1 MIDEWKVIHQFFDEN
16 SLVKQQIDSFNYF
29 LDHSLSSIIK
39 ENKSTSLGDTKNTQI
54 EISNIYITSPFH
66 IESDGTHNMI
76 LPFETRIRNLTYASS
91 VYIDI
96 RIVNNEDEPL
106 IFEHCLLCKL
116 PMMVGCKLCNLQ
128 LEDVD
133 SKECQYDNGGY
144 FIINGSEKVLI
155 AQEKMNNNQV
165 YVFAKKPP
173 NKYQYVSELRG
184 VKDKEIKSTST
195 IIINITN
202 PNSKNERFI
211 KIMCSFLK
219 TEIPIFFI
227 FYIFGCK
234 NHKDILECFTL
245 TEKDKLLL
253 IPSLLEANV
262 YSQEEA
268 FAYIESKMIYNY
280 DLESM
285 KKEIMVHIDEDKKKL
300 QMLIY
305 MVEQLILCVQG
316 KRTDDDRDHYKNK
329 RIDLS
334 GQLLAGLFRQLFKRT
349 FKEFIN
355 GSVKALKSG
364 KLFNINYLLKTKII
378 TNGLKYSL
386 ATGNWGIG
394 SSCNVRNGVSQV
406 LNRLT
411 FSSTLSHLRRINSP
425 IGRDGKLTSPRH
437 LHNSHWGKVC
447 PSETPEGQA
456 CGLVKNLSLMS
467 YVSTFSD
474 SEGIKNIC
482 KSFIDVN
489 KLIQGYTNVFVN
501 GYLIGAVKDKCMIL
515 EKLRHYRRTGCVA
528 FDVSIVYDTY
538 KSEIRVN
545 TDAGRICRPLFIV
558 KNKRLNED
566 GIKNAKCWSDLLMSS
581 TIEYIDSD
589 EEENVYIALFQ
600 SQITQDYYTHCE
612 IHPSMILGVCA
623 STIPFANHNQSP
635 RNTYQSAMSKQAV
648 GVYASNFEQRFDTLS
663 HILLY
668 PQKPLVHTKVSNVL
682 QTMTL
687 PSGQNAIVAIATY
700 SGYNQEDSI
709 IMNKS
714 SIDRGLFRTMFY
726 RTYKEEVKCQGGVGI
741 KENIEKPNPKECMG
755 LKLANYD
762 KLESDGVISPGT
774 HVEGNDV
781 IIGKTINQ
789 SDDTKKDIS
798 TISRHNEDGIV
809 DKVIV
814 TNNEQ
819 GSTMVKVRVRNM
831 KTPTIGDKFCMDDS
845 HQCLTERGWIPIA
858 DVKLGEKV
866 MTLDP
871 SNNTMAYEPT
881 TDIHYYNIKDEDL
894 YEVDTQQFSLKVT
907 LNHKMYIKKRNR
919 DYFELVEAQKMIG
932 ERVRFLK
939 NCENGLI
946 LDQCKLPP
954 MPVPNKQ
961 AYDDFLFFF
970 GFWMGDGWV
979 ERSQQRVTICQV
991 KPHSKKRI
999 LECAER
1005 CGLHCIENKTKIH
1018 FYNKELT
1025 AFLEPLSVGAIYK
1038 YLPTW
1043 CFQLTVEH
1051 SRYLLNG
1058 LLDSDGSTQ
1067 AYYTSSEN
1075 LRDDVQRLI
1084 LHAGWSA
1091 NSSIH
1096 NYEGTIGGNINGRQ
1110 IVSKHNSWQV
1120 RINKK
1125 KNEPQLNHGHSKK
1138 QHGQL
1143 ERIIKTTGSVY
1154 CVTVRTGIIYVRR
1167 NGKSVWCGNSARH
1180 GQKGTIGMTYTQEDM
1195 PFSTK
1200 TGMTPDII
1208 INPHAIPSRM
1218 TIGQLL
1224 ECLFGKLGCLEGNL
1238 KDSTSFENTENDIHN
1253 VYNELKKR
1261 GYNSYGNEMLVNG
1274 MTGQVLEHA
1283 IFMGPTYYQRL
1294 KHMVDDKIHSR
1305 SKGPVQVLTRQ
1316 PVEGRV
1322 RDGGLRIGE
1331 MERDAMI
1338 SHGASSFLKDRLFY
1352 QSDAYRVFV
1361 CSLCGLMV
1369 VGDMVNRKYYCSVC
1383 NTHEVVQVE
1392 IPFATKLLYQELMS
1406 MGITPRIMT

>member
-1 MIDEWKVIHQFFDEN
+1 MIDEWKVIQQFFDEN
-16 SLVKQQIDSFNYF
+16 SLVKQQIDSYNYF
-29 LDHSLSSIIK
+29 LDHSISSIIK

-66 IESDGTHNMI
+66 IENDGTHHMI

-106 IFEHCLLCKL
+106 LFEHCLLCKL

-128 LEDVD
+128 LEDMN
-133 SKECQYDNGGY
+133 SKECEYDNGGY

-173 NKYQYVSELRG
+173 NKYQFMSELRG
-184 VKDKEIKSTST
+184 VKDKEVKSTST
-195 IIINITN
+195 VNINITN

-211 KIMCSFLK
+211 KIMFSFLK

-234 NHKDILECFTL
+234 NHKDILECFTIN
-245 TEKDKLLL
+245 EKDKLLL
-253 IPSLLEANV
+253 IPSLLEAIA
-262 YSQEEA
+262 YSEEEA
-268 FAYIESKMIYNY
+268 FAYIESKLIYNY
-280 DLESM
+280 DLKSI
-285 KKEIMVHIDEDKKKL
+285 KKEIMVHIDEHEKKL
-300 QMLIY
+300 QMLVY
-305 MVEQLILCVQG
+305 MIEQLILCVQG
-316 KRTDDDRDHYKNK
+316 KRNDDDRDHYKNK

-334 GQLLAGLFRQLFKRT
+334 GQLLAGLFRQLYKRT

-355 GSVKALKSG
+355 GSIKALKSG

-467 YVSTFSD
+467 YVSTYSD
-474 SEGIKNIC
+474 SEGIKDIC
-482 KSFIDVN
+482 KSFVN
-489 KLIQGYTNVFVN
+489 SHKLIQGYTNIFVN
-501 GYLIGAVKDKCMIL
+501 GYLIGAAKDKGL
-515 EKLRHYRRTGCVA
+515 VLNKLRYYRRTGCIA

-558 KNKRLNED
+558 KDQNLNQE
-566 GIKNAKCWSDLLMSS
+566 GINNAKCWSDLLMSY

-589 EEENVYIALFQ
+589 EEENVFIALFR
-600 SQITQDYYTHCE
+600 SQLKQDFYTHCE

-635 RNTYQSAMSKQAV
+635 RNTYQSAMGKQAV
-648 GVYASNFEQRFDTLS
+648 GVYASNFEQRLDTLS

-741 KENIEKPNPKECMG
+741 KENIEKPDPKECMG

-762 KLESDGVISPGT
+762 KIENDGVISPGI

-831 KTPTIGDKFCMDDS
+831 KTPTIGDKFCYDHS
-845 HQCLTERGWIPIA
+845 HQCLTVRGWISIA
-858 DVKLGEKV
+858 NVNLGEKV

-871 SNNTMAYEPT
+871 LTNTMAYEPT
-881 TDIHYYNIKDEDL
+881 TEIHDYPVKDEDM
-894 YEVDTQQFSLKVT
+894 YEVDTEQVSLKVT
-907 LNHKMYIKKRNR
+907 LNHKMYCKRPNR
-919 DYFELVEAQKMIG
+919 DSFELIEAEKIMG
-932 ERVRFLK
+932 ERALFIK
-939 NCENGLI
+939 SCENGLK

-954 MPVPNKQ
+954 MPVPNK
-961 AYDDFLFFF
+961 YMYEDFLFLF
-970 GFWMGDGWV
+970 GYWISNGQV
-979 ERSQQRVTICQV
+979 ECSQLGTSICPI
-991 KPHSKKRI
+991 KSDTRKKI
-999 LECAER
+999 IECAKR
-1005 CGLHCIENKTKIH
+1005 CGVH
-1018 FYNKELT
+1018 FVETNNSIRFHDLQLSS
-1025 AFLEPLSVGAIYK
+1025 FLENFSIAPYCK
-1038 YLPTW
+1038 YLPEW
-1043 CFQLTVEH
+1043 CFNLNTEH
-1051 SRYLLNG
+1051 TRSLLEG
-1058 LLDSDGSTQ
+1058 MLDSEGVYEDGTQ
-1067 AYYTSSEN
+1067 YYCTSSIM
-1075 LRDDVQRLI
+1075 LKDDVQCI
-1084 LHAGWSA
+1084 ALHAGWS
-1091 NSSIH
+1091 
-1096 NYEGTIGGNINGRQ
+1096 GTVHSRG
-1110 IVSKHNSWQV
+1110 V
-1120 RINKK
+1120 RINKHN
-1125 KNEPQLNHGHSKK
+1125 NEFPVNKSK
-1138 QHGQL
+1138 L
-1143 ERIIKTTGSVY
+1143 VKTTGRVY
-1154 CVTVRTGIIYVRR
+1154 CVTVCTGIIYVRR

-1224 ECLFGKLGCLEGNL
+1224 ECLFGKLGCLEGNF
-1238 KDSTSFENTENDIHN
+1238 KDSTSFENSENDIHH
-1253 VYNELKKR
+1253 VYDQLKRR
-1261 GYNSYGNEMLVNG
+1261 GYDSYGNEMLVNG

-1369 VGDMVNRKYYCSVC
+1369 VGDMVHHKYFCSVC

-1392 IPFATKLLYQELMS
+1392 IPFATKLLYQELMA
-1406 MGITPRIMT
+1406 MGITPRILT